1 MTTQAR
7 DLADRLRAFNEE
19 VVAFVKG
26 LSEEEWRRTCESE
39 KWSVGV
45 VARHVGVGHYAS
57 IELAKIIV
65 SGQALPDFGME
76 QISSL
81 NEAHARKH
89 TDCTKEEVLSILD
102 KKGRKM
108 VDYVAGLSDEELH
121 RSNYVAEFNGDISVR
136 KMLETINLQSAGE
149 HLASM
154 RRTVAQKKVI

>member
-1 MTTQAR
+1 MTTQAQE
-7 DLADRLRAFNEE
+7 LAERLRAFNEE
-19 VVAFVKG
+19 VIAFVQS

-57 IELAKIIV
+57 IELAKMIV
-65 SGQALPDFGME
+65 AGQAIPDFGLE

-81 NEAHARKH
+81 NEAHALKH
-89 TDCTKEEVLSILD
+89 ADCSKEEVLSILD

-121 RSNYVAEFNGDISVR
+121 RSNYVDEFGGDIAVG
-136 KMLETINLQSAGE
+136 KLLETINLQSAAE

-154 RRTVAQKKVI
+154 RRTVAQKK